1 MRFIVEFWRV
11 NPIVALG
18 MTEYQWISLALVIL
32 GTRLLFYRIKFSKE
46 EKKMAKDP
54 VCGMKRRRT
63 KAAGAS
69 QSQGRSYF
77 FCSKSCKEKFDQ
89 NPEQYAK

>member
-63 KAAGAS
+63 KSSGRES
-69 QSQGRSYF
+69 IPRSLILFLFEELQG
-77 FCSKSCKEKFDQ
+77 KV
-89 NPEQYAK
+89 